1 MVERVAMAQ
10 SAPLAVRSSPPGLT
24 SQVAHE
30 LTAPTSATVNFDV
43 VLLGM
48 SALPAA
54 VPDAA
59 SLPSHSSAHFSAR
72 GARDG
77 IHAFQMGHHVA
88 QRASIGP
95 PSHVTCP
102 TDRLA
107 FGVARSFLS
116 AHKRAEQPDDLH
128 QSAVV

>member
-1 MVERVAMAQ
+1 MAQ
-10 SAPLAVRSSPPGLT
+10 SAPLAVRSSAAGPT
-24 SQVAHE
+24 AQVAE

-59 SLPSHSSAHFSAR
+59 WLPSHSSAHLSAR

-77 IHAFQMGHHVA
+77 IHAFQMAHHVA
-88 QRASIGP
+88 QRASVGP
-95 PSHVTCP
+95 ASRATRL
-102 TDRLA
+102 TARLA
-107 FGVARSFLS
+107 FGGARSFLS
-116 AHKRAEQPDDLH
+116 AHTRAEQPDGLH
-128 QSAVV
+128 QPAVD